1 MGNLSVYRLRLA
13 SGRLLHATKANLAR
27 FDDDAITWHEDAW
40 VSWHDTAGAVLSR

>member
-40 VSWHDTAGAVLSR
+40 VSWDDTAGAVLSR